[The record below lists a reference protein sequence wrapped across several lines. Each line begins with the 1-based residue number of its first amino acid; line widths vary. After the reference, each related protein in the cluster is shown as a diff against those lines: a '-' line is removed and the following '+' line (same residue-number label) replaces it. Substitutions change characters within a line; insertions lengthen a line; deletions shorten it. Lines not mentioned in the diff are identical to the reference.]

1 MPDSK
6 ENNQMFFDFDN
17 FSDRGSSHGETP
29 DRKAADDLTP
39 GLFDSEL
46 TEEEEMDQFLR
57 EIRSSEKTAD
67 DLSAEGPAGEVPA
80 ASAEPPAE
88 CMEPASAEFG
98 SAETE
103 TAEAEPAE
111 SETGIEPEI
120 EPEAAVPGSPR
131 ALSRKQLK
139 RAAMAF
145 LASRQPSGLAIDAA
159 VGGRC
164 RADAAAFWMEKGRI
178 TRTAIAQ
185 VQSRLD
191 PSDGKNGFF
200 DSLKIARMEREVLE
214 QEIRRTEPG
223 LRDSSLLFTEF
234 SDWNYGVS
242 KNPAYRECL
251 QKIRKLE
258 HALYQG
264 TRLERLLRTKA
275 ASEVYLIVPEN
286 TVAPDYPLNGCG
298 LVYIRNDLSFELIVP
313 AGRQEN
319 VSKEH
324 QLRLAL
330 NIAASDQQD
339 VLFANGIHTAGGK
352 PKCGPLPRRRR
363 FKS

>member
-1 MPDSK
+1 
-6 ENNQMFFDFDN
+6 MFFDFDN
-17 FSDRGSSHGETP
+17 SSDLGSSHGKTP
-29 DRKAADDLTP
+29 DRKAKDDLTP
-39 GLFDSEL
+39 GLFDSGL

-57 EIRSSEKTAD
+57 EIRSSEKPAD
-67 DLSAEGPAGEVPA
+67 DLPAEGPAGGVPA
-80 ASAEPPAE
+80 ASAESPAE
-88 CMEPASAEFG
+88 CIQPAPAEVGSAVTE

-103 TAEAEPAE
+103 PAEP
-111 SETGIEPEI
+111 ETEPET
-120 EPEAAVPGSPR
+120 AVPESPR
-131 ALSRKQLK
+131 TLTPKQLK

-145 LASRQPSGLAIDAA
+145 LASLEPSALAIDAA
-159 VGGRC
+159 AGGHC

-178 TRTAIAQ
+178 TRTVIAQ
-185 VQSRLD
+185 VQSGLE
-191 PSDGKNGFF
+191 PGGGKNDLF

-223 LRDSSLLFTEF
+223 LRDSSQLFTEF
-234 SDWNYGVS
+234 SDWNYEVS

-258 HALYQG
+258 HALYHG
-264 TRLERLLRTKA
+264 TRLERLLRTNA
-275 ASEVYLIVPEN
+275 ASEMYLIVPEN

-298 LVYIRNDLSFELIVP
+298 LVYIRSDLSFELILP
-313 AGRQEN
+313 ADRQEN
-319 VSKEH
+319 VSTEH

-352 PKCGPLPRRRR
+352 PKCGPLPRRRHL
-363 FKS
+363 KS

>member
-1 MPDSK
+1 M
-6 ENNQMFFDFDN
+6 
-17 FSDRGSSHGETP
+17 TP
-29 DRKAADDLTP
+29 
-39 GLFDSEL
+39 
-46 TEEEEMDQFLR
+46 
-57 EIRSSEKTAD
+57 
-67 DLSAEGPAGEVPA
+67 
-80 ASAEPPAE
+80 
-88 CMEPASAEFG
+88 
-98 SAETE
+98 
-103 TAEAEPAE
+103 
-111 SETGIEPEI
+111 
-120 EPEAAVPGSPR
+120 
-131 ALSRKQLK
+131 KQLK

-145 LASRQPSGLAIDAA
+145 LASLQPSALAIDAA
-159 VGGRC
+159 AGGHC

-185 VQSRLD
+185 VQSGLE
-191 PSDGKNGFF
+191 SGDGKNDLF

-223 LRDSSLLFTEF
+223 LRDSSQLFTEF
-234 SDWNYGVS
+234 SDWNYEVS

-264 TRLERLLRTKA
+264 TRLERLIRTKA
-275 ASEVYLIVPEN
+275 ASEMYLIVPEN
-286 TVAPDYPLNGCG
+286 AVAPDYPLNGCG
-298 LVYIRNDLSFELIVP
+298 LVYISNDLSFELIVP
-313 AGRQEN
+313 AGQQEN

-352 PKCGPLPRRRR
+352 PKCGPLPRRRHL
-363 FKS
+363 KS

>member
-17 FSDRGSSHGETP
+17 SSDLGSSHGKTP
-29 DRKAADDLTP
+29 DRKAKDDLTP
-39 GLFDSEL
+39 GLFDSGL

-57 EIRSSEKTAD
+57 EIRSSEKPAD
-67 DLSAEGPAGEVPA
+67 DLPAEGPAGGVPA
-80 ASAEPPAE
+80 ASAESPAE
-88 CMEPASAEFG
+88 CIQPAPAEVGSAVTE

-103 TAEAEPAE
+103 PAEP
-111 SETGIEPEI
+111 ETEPET
-120 EPEAAVPGSPR
+120 AVPESPR
-131 ALSRKQLK
+131 TLTPKQLK

-145 LASRQPSGLAIDAA
+145 LASLEPSALAIDAA
-159 VGGRC
+159 AGGHC

-178 TRTAIAQ
+178 TRTVIAQ
-185 VQSRLD
+185 VQSGLE
-191 PSDGKNGFF
+191 PGGGKNDLF

-223 LRDSSLLFTEF
+223 LRDSSQLFTEF
-234 SDWNYGVS
+234 SDWNYEVS

-258 HALYQG
+258 HALYHG
-264 TRLERLLRTKA
+264 TRLERLLRTNA
-275 ASEVYLIVPEN
+275 ASEMYLIVPEN

-298 LVYIRNDLSFELIVP
+298 LVYIRSDLSFELILP
-313 AGRQEN
+313 ADRQEN
-319 VSKEH
+319 VSTEH

-352 PKCGPLPRRRR
+352 PKCGPLPRRRHL
-363 FKS
+363 KS

>member
-6 ENNQMFFDFDN
+6 DNNQLFFDFDN
-17 FSDRGSSHGETP
+17 LSDRGSSHGETP
-29 DRKAADDLTP
+29 DRKAKDDLTP
-39 GLFDSEL
+39 GLFDSDL
-46 TEEEEMDQFLR
+46 SEEEEMDQFLR
-57 EIRSSEKTAD
+57 EIRSSDKPAD
-67 DLSAEGPAGEVPA
+67 DLPAEGPAGNVPA
-80 ASAEPPAE
+80 ASAESPAE
-88 CMEPASAEFG
+88 CIQPAPAEVGSAVTE
-98 SAETE
+98 SAET
-103 TAEAEPAE
+103 EPAE
-111 SETGIEPEI
+111 SET
-120 EPEAAVPGSPR
+120 EPEAAVPESPR
-131 ALSRKQLK
+131 ALTPKQLK

-145 LASRQPSGLAIDAA
+145 LASLQPSALAIDAA
-159 VGGRC
+159 AGGHC

-185 VQSRLD
+185 VQSALD
-191 PSDGKNGFF
+191 PSDGKNDLF
-200 DSLKIARMEREVLE
+200 DSLKIARMERDVLE

-223 LRDSSLLFTEF
+223 LRDSSQLFTEF
-234 SDWNYGVS
+234 SDWNYEVS
-242 KNPAYRECL
+242 KNPAYRECR

-275 ASEVYLIVPEN
+275 ASEIYLIVPEN

-298 LVYIRNDLSFELIVP
+298 LVYIMNDLSFELIVP
-313 AGRQEN
+313 AAQQEN

-339 VLFANGIHTAGGK
+339 VLFANGIHTSGGK
-352 PKCGPLPRRRR
+352 PKCGPLPRRRHL
-363 FKS
+363 KS

>member
-6 ENNQMFFDFDN
+6 ENNQMFFDFTDPV
-17 FSDRGSSHGETP
+17 SSHGENP
-29 DRKAADDLTP
+29 DRKAKDDLTP

-46 TEEEEMDQFLR
+46 SEEEEMDQFLR
-57 EIRSSEKTAD
+57 DIRSSEKPAD
-67 DLSAEGPAGEVPA
+67 DLPAEGPAGVVPA
-80 ASAEPPAE
+80 AYYDESPADCIQPVPADVGSAVTE
-88 CMEPASAEFG
+88 

-103 TAEAEPAE
+103 PAEP
-111 SETGIEPEI
+111 ET
-120 EPEAAVPGSPR
+120 EPEAAVPESPR
-131 ALSRKQLK
+131 ALTPKQLK

-145 LASRQPSGLAIDAA
+145 LASLQPSALAIDAA
-159 VGGRC
+159 AGGHC

-185 VQSRLD
+185 VQSGLE
-191 PSDGKNGFF
+191 SGDGKNDLF

-223 LRDSSLLFTEF
+223 LRDSSQLFTEF
-234 SDWNYGVS
+234 SDWNYEVS
-242 KNPAYRECL
+242 KNPAYRECR

-258 HALYQG
+258 HALYHG

-275 ASEVYLIVPEN
+275 ASEMYLIVPEN

-313 AGRQEN
+313 AGQQEN

-330 NIAASDQQD
+330 NIAASGQQD

-352 PKCGPLPRRRR
+352 PKCGPLPRRRHL
-363 FKS
+363 KS

>member
-6 ENNQMFFDFDN
+6 DNNQLFFDFED
-17 FSDRGSSHGETP
+17 FSDRGTSHGETP
-29 DRKAADDLTP
+29 DRKAKDDLTP
-39 GLFDSEL
+39 GLFDSDL

-57 EIRSSEKTAD
+57 EIRSSEKPAD
-67 DLSAEGPAGEVPA
+67 DLPAEGPAGEVPA
-80 ASAEPPAE
+80 ASAEPSAE
-88 CMEPASAEFG
+88 CMQPAPAEAG
-98 SAETE
+98 SAETD
-103 TAEAEPAE
+103 TAETEPAE
-111 SETGIEPEI
+111 TETEA
-120 EPEAAVPGSPR
+120 EAAVSESPR
-131 ALSRKQLK
+131 VLTPKQLK

-145 LASRQPSGLAIDAA
+145 LASLEPSALAIDAA
-159 VGGRC
+159 AGGHC

-185 VQSRLD
+185 VQSGLD
-191 PSDGKNGFF
+191 PDDGKNDLF

-223 LRDSSLLFTEF
+223 LRDSSQLFSEF
-234 SDWNYGVS
+234 SDWNYELS

-258 HALYQG
+258 HALYHG

-275 ASEVYLIVPEN
+275 ASEMYLIVPEN

-298 LVYIRNDLSFELIVP
+298 LVYIMKDLSFELIVP
-313 AGRQEN
+313 AVQQEN

-352 PKCGPLPRRRR
+352 PKCGPLPRRRHR
-363 FKS
+363 KS

>member
-6 ENNQMFFDFDN
+6 ENTQMFFDFEE
-17 FSDRGSSHGETP
+17 FSDRGTSHGETS
-29 DRKAADDLTP
+29 DRKVKDDLTP
-39 GLFDSEL
+39 GLFDSDL
-46 TEEEEMDQFLR
+46 SEEEEMDQFLR

-67 DLSAEGPAGEVPA
+67 DPPAEGTAGEVPA
-80 ASAEPPAE
+80 APAEPPAE
-88 CMEPASAEFG
+88 CMQTAPAEIG
-98 SAETE
+98 SAETGS
-103 TAEAEPAE
+103 A
-111 SETGIEPEI
+111 ETGSAGPEPEAEPEI
-120 EPEAAVPGSPR
+120 EPEAPVSESPR
-131 ALSRKQLK
+131 ALTPKQLK

-145 LASRQPSGLAIDAA
+145 LASLQPSGLAIDAA
-159 VGGRC
+159 AGGHC
-164 RADAAAFWMEKGRI
+164 RADSAAFWMEKGRI

-185 VQSRLD
+185 VQSALD
-191 PSDGKNGFF
+191 PSDGKNDLF
-200 DSLKIARMEREVLE
+200 DSLKIARMERDVLE

-223 LRDSSLLFTEF
+223 LRDSSQLFTEF
-234 SDWNYGVS
+234 SDWNYEVS
-242 KNPAYRECL
+242 KNPAYRECR

-275 ASEVYLIVPEN
+275 ASEMYLIVPEN

-298 LVYIRNDLSFELIVP
+298 LVYIMNDLSFELIVP
-313 AGRQEN
+313 AAQQEN

-339 VLFANGIHTAGGK
+339 VLFANGIHTSGGK
-352 PKCGPLPRRRR
+352 PKCGPLPRRRHL
-363 FKS
+363 KS

>member
-6 ENNQMFFDFDN
+6 ENNQMFFDFGD
-17 FSDRGSSHGETP
+17 FSDRGTSHGETP
-29 DRKAADDLTP
+29 DRKAKDDLTP

-46 TEEEEMDQFLR
+46 SEEEEMDQFLR
-57 EIRSSEKTAD
+57 EIRSSEKPAD
-67 DLSAEGPAGEVPA
+67 DLPAEGPAGDVPA
-80 ASAEPPAE
+80 ASAESPAE
-88 CMEPASAEFG
+88 CMQPVPAEVG

-103 TAEAEPAE
+103 SAETEPAE
-111 SETGIEPEI
+111 PETETESET
-120 EPEAAVPGSPR
+120 EPEAAVPESPR
-131 ALSRKQLK
+131 ALTPKQLK

-145 LASRQPSGLAIDAA
+145 LASLQPSGLAIDAA
-159 VGGRC
+159 AGGHC

-185 VQSRLD
+185 VQSGLE
-191 PSDGKNGFF
+191 PGDGKNDLF

-214 QEIRRTEPG
+214 QEIRRTEPD
-223 LRDSSLLFTEF
+223 LRDSSQLFTEF
-234 SDWNYGVS
+234 SDWNYEVS

-258 HALYQG
+258 HALYHG

-275 ASEVYLIVPEN
+275 ASEMYLIVPEN

-313 AGRQEN
+313 AGQQEN

-352 PKCGPLPRRRR
+352 PKCGPLPRRRHL
-363 FKS
+363 KS